1 MPIGASSSQIAKPV
15 RKSVIV
21 SLVRFCGGGSTV
33 EANGERALEQ
43 VMLAYIQAI
52 RYMDTLGRR
61 PSNRNSKRP
70 NGEEDAKT
78 KVSE

>member
-1 MPIGASSSQIAKPV
+1 MASSMPAGPS
-15 RKSVIV
+15 RKSAIV
-21 SLVRFCGGGSTV
+21 SPVRFCGGGSTV

-70 NGEEDAKT
+70 NGEEDDKT